1 MKYSGTQPEM
11 LDEWLSLKSE
21 LVGMLYDSNSKSL
34 AAAIAV
40 ATTLLLIQRNYI
52 KTELLLIW
60 CAVFVFAY
68 LTRTL
73 VSLAYKKSQYKTEH
87 ANRWMNYF
95 RITTALCGSAWGL
108 AGVLLYPVSD
118 TAHQAFLI
126 FALVGVAG
134 GAIIVYSVDA
144 LCSNL
149 FVGFL
154 LLLTVP
160 RFIINGSSFSITIAL
175 LLIIFVIYVTVA
187 GQKLAKN
194 LHENIRLRIT
204 AILDS
209 KEMHR
214 LAFYDFLT
222 NLPNRRL
229 LSKQLNKVFANCKKT
244 SSFGAVYYINLNN
257 FKSLNDT
264 KGHSAGDRLLQLVA
278 QRMQKE
284 LRDKDVL
291 ARVGGDEF
299 VVAVDDLGSEKLTAT
314 NACQAFAEKL
324 IQAMNEPFKIDD
336 FKYNCLTSIGICLF
350 YGQEFDEA
358 EVLRRADVAMYQAKK
373 LKQHKSFKFYDEEL
387 NPTLQLRATIVNDLR
402 LALDGNQFLPYYQ
415 AQVDQ
420 NKAVFGVE
428 LLLRWKHPELGFIS
442 PLEFIPIAEE
452 TGMILPIGDWV
463 ITKACEQIKA
473 WEGAANTNRIR
484 ISVNVSALQFNQP
497 DFVEK
502 VIATINRIG
511 CNPNLLRL
519 EITESTVLENIE
531 LIIEK
536 MLALKKA
543 GISFALDDF
552 GTGQSSLSV
561 IKRLPLDELKIDR
574 SFISDISH
582 ESNDTFMVQ
591 TIISIAKNL
600 GLEVIAEGVEM
611 DDQQRLLRKYGCNNF
626 QGFLYGKPVSIKDLK
641 LDAEDAI

>member
-40 ATTLLLIQRNYI
+40 AATLLLIQRNFI

-134 GAIIVYSVDA
+134 GAIVVYSVDA
-144 LCSNL
+144 ICSNL

-160 RFIINGSSFSITIAL
+160 RFIINGSNFSITIAL
-175 LLIIFVIYVTVA
+175 LLIIFVIYVTIA
-187 GQKLAKN
+187 GQKLAKS

-209 KEMHR
+209 QEMHR

-291 ARVGGDEF
+291 A
-299 VVAVDDLGSEKLTAT
+299 
-314 NACQAFAEKL
+314 
-324 IQAMNEPFKIDD
+324 
-336 FKYNCLTSIGICLF
+336 
-350 YGQEFDEA
+350 
-358 EVLRRADVAMYQAKK
+358 
-373 LKQHKSFKFYDEEL
+373 
-387 NPTLQLRATIVNDLR
+387 
-402 LALDGNQFLPYYQ
+402 
-415 AQVDQ
+415 
-420 NKAVFGVE
+420 
-428 LLLRWKHPELGFIS
+428 
-442 PLEFIPIAEE
+442 
-452 TGMILPIGDWV
+452 
-463 ITKACEQIKA
+463 
-473 WEGAANTNRIR
+473 
-484 ISVNVSALQFNQP
+484 
-497 DFVEK
+497 
-502 VIATINRIG
+502 
-511 CNPNLLRL
+511 
-519 EITESTVLENIE
+519 
-531 LIIEK
+531 
-536 MLALKKA
+536 
-543 GISFALDDF
+543 
-552 GTGQSSLSV
+552 
-561 IKRLPLDELKIDR
+561 
-574 SFISDISH
+574 
-582 ESNDTFMVQ
+582 
-591 TIISIAKNL
+591 
-600 GLEVIAEGVEM
+600 
-611 DDQQRLLRKYGCNNF
+611 
-626 QGFLYGKPVSIKDLK
+626 
-641 LDAEDAI
+641 